1 MTATVRVEL
10 PSGLRLLA
18 GTPPEVRVR
27 VEGTVTQRA
36 ILDALEAALPV
47 LRGTIRDH
55 ASQRRRPFVRFFAC
69 QLDLS
74 HTSPDDPVPEAVALG
89 AEPFL
94 VIGAI
99 AGG

>member
-1 MTATVRVEL
+1 MTATIRVEL

-18 GTPPEVRVR
+18 GTRHEVEVR

-36 ILDALEAALPV
+36 ILYALEADFPV

-69 QLDLS
+69 QRDLS
-74 HTSPDDPVPEAVALG
+74 HSSPDDPVPDPVIQG